1 MPKHPDDLRQHERLS
16 FSMGSASAV
25 WRLQRDGAL
34 NPVTLQPRYRA
45 SNIFAVRD
53 AAAAGLGV
61 ALLPRMIGEPMVQQG
76 QLRVV
81 LPGWATP
88 ETPIS
93 ALFASARYLSPKVR
107 SFIEMAQASFHGNE
121 ARQPGG
127 ESG

>member
-1 MPKHPDDLRQHERLS
+1 
-16 FSMGSASAV
+16 MGSASAV

-81 LPGWATP
+81 LPGWTTP

-93 ALFASARYLSPKVR
+93 ALFASAR
-107 SFIEMAQASFHGNE
+107 
-121 ARQPGG
+121 
-127 ESG
+127 